1 MSVWSNANRA
11 DLGPLLMRFALS
23 GLLNGTVY
31 AIAFLLVLHFLHFPS
46 YAASIVGYLAGV
58 VVGFILHRNF
68 TFLAG
73 GIWTWQLAKYL
84 IAQAAVMSVISGL
97 SYVASTTLEWPT
109 YAVIGLG
116 IGVAPVLTFAL
127 LNYWVFPHKS
137 GLLA

>member
-1 MSVWSNANRA
+1 MRILRDSDRG
-11 DLGPLLMRFALS
+11 DLVALLVRFALS

-31 AIAFLLVLHFLHFPS
+31 AIAFLLVLHFLGLPS

-58 VVGFILHRNF
+58 AVGFFLHRNF

-73 GIWTWQLAKYL
+73 GIWTWQLAKYV

-97 SYVASTTLEWPT
+97 SYVVSTGLDWPT

-116 IGVAPVLTFAL
+116 IAVAPVLTFAL
-127 LNYWVFPHKS
+127 LNFWVFPHKN